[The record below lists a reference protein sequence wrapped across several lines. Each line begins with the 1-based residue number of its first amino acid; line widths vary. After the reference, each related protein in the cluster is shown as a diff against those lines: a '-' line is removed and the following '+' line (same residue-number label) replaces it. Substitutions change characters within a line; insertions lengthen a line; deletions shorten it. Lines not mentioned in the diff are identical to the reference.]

1 MGYTLLVSLI
11 EYKTLVMRGDLERAS
26 EVLPSIPKEHH
37 NRCLT
42 FEYLQNDGKWRFII
56 LKRICFVC
64 LRWLLGHIYVSFG
77 MPKAS
82 MVKTCYS
89 ISYSCV
95 CTHMPSLNQRPFHN
109 VFMVFGFTNANFLYV
124 AGSGNNMFG
133 GSLKLLVLHRSAI
146 WFLTIIFW
154 VNLNK
159 VFYVYIL
166 DLNVMC
172 IIIILFFNTQIILL

>member
-1 MGYTLLVSLI
+1 MAN
-11 EYKTLVMRGDLERAS
+11 GDLLFLKEY
-26 EVLPSIPKEHH
+26 VLFVYGGCWGTSMFHLVCQRLVWWKLVKLFQ
-37 NRCLT
+37 NGSWDLYSFLFLT
-42 FEYLQNDGKWRFII
+42 PLS
-56 LKRICFVC
+56 LS
-64 LRWLLGHIYVSFG
+64 LSL
-77 MPKAS
+77 
-82 MVKTCYS
+82 
-89 ISYSCV
+89 CV

-109 VFMVFGFTNANFLYV
+109 VFMGFGFTNANFLYV